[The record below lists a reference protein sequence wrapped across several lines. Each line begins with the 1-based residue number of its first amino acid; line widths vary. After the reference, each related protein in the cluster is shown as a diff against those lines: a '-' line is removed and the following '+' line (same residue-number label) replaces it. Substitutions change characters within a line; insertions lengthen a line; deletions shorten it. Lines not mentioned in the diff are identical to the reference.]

1 MTMTVCLTFW
11 GRVREDEEAHS
22 YISPWTSALGLRT
35 REMPVQRKTEAVEVR
50 EVPDKLTPEQVQDFA
65 QACLDAI
72 RGIPLEYSP
81 GGSFVRWGFL
91 CDIARRKRI
100 PIPGK
105 GRRG

>member
-1 MTMTVCLTFW
+1 MTTSVYLTFW

-22 YISPWTSALGLRT
+22 YISPWTSVLGLRT
-35 REMPVQRKTEAVEVR
+35 QGIPVQRKTEVVEVR
-50 EVPDKLTPEQVQDFA
+50 EVPDKLTVEQVQSFA

-72 RGIPLEYSP
+72 RGIPLEYAP

-105 GRRG
+105 RGRV